1 MCVSGSTT
9 LILEEYTIHISDP
22 SNFQVVNVDK
32 QYFRKVTYTPLAWT
46 AALGSPILL
55 KIMNSFS
62 GAAEPPGTGFLN
74 WSWSRLFYLDFYSLK
89 IKHLRL
95 NNENKISRQSEPEE
109 F

>member
-1 MCVSGSTT
+1 MSKILHLFPLFLSYNYILHVSMCVSGSTT
-9 LILEEYTIHISDP
+9 LILEEYTIHIGDP

-62 GAAEPPGTGFLN
+62 GAAEPPAVPGF
-74 WSWSRLFYLDFYSLK
+74 
-89 IKHLRL
+89 
-95 NNENKISRQSEPEE
+95 
-109 F
+109 

>member
-32 QYFRKVTYTPLAWT
+32 QYFRKVTYTPLAW
-46 AALGSPILL
+46 
-55 KIMNSFS
+55 FS
-62 GAAEPPGTGFLN
+62 NPLENYEQFFGCRGATRYRVFKLELEPAFLF
-74 WSWSRLFYLDFYSLK
+74 RLIYSLK